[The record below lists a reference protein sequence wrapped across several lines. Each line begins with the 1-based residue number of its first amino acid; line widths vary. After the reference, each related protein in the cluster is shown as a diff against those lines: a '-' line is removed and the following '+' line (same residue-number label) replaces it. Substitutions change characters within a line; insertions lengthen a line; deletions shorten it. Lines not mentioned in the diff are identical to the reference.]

1 MLEGDRGARSPR
13 LARRRG
19 ARRQR
24 GGAAAA
30 AAAAAMGNAGSVDSQ
45 QTEFR
50 AHSVPLKLPMPEPG
64 ELEERFAVVLVS
76 TGPHCLWGEERVGS
90 GRPRA
95 FRGGGPRRSC
105 RGSPRLAR
113 GCVWG
118 GGRLGAGEK
127 LREGDGSLPPPSQ
140 RRRSPQPRPG
150 AGGTGGLGGAVP
162 PATSRPG
169 RGQSVCAGCGS
180 LSLEPPPPPL
190 KSRLPPSRGGSP
202 SPGRVLVPPRGR
214 TCEESG
220 GGGREKPAA
229 VRWRYRPVGGE
240 GAGGPVEGTG
250 GRGGDL
256 VGPRFGL
263 AASKEPG
270 RERGPRPS
278 VGCGAV
284 GPSAPISLRDTPVLP
299 TPRPRHAC
307 VRFSRGWLWA
317 AGVSVGLCVF
327 FFHSFPPPPPSSATD
342 SAFGIAFPGELPREG
357 LCFPWCRMGAFGA
370 NVPFSFGCLSRASRL
385 SRPTYSSTSCLLL
398 VNVYVKSRSWGR
410 RTNKTHVRA
419 VPCVPRNAM

>member
-1 MLEGDRGARSPR
+1 MGWWAAGSRGKVT
-13 LARRRG
+13 RRG
-19 ARRQR
+19 RELAPPLSAAAVAPAPSGGRRHRWARR
-24 GGAAAA
+24 GGAARHLTA
-30 AAAAAMGNAGSVDSQ
+30 
-45 QTEFR
+45 
-50 AHSVPLKLPMPEPG
+50 
-64 ELEERFAVVLVS
+64 
-76 TGPHCLWGEERVGS
+76 
-90 GRPRA
+90 
-95 FRGGGPRRSC
+95 
-105 RGSPRLAR
+105 
-113 GCVWG
+113 
-118 GGRLGAGEK
+118 
-127 LREGDGSLPPPSQ
+127 
-140 RRRSPQPRPG
+140 RPG
-150 AGGTGGLGGAVP
+150 AKRVCRLRLFVSGA
-162 PATSRPG
+162 S
-169 RGQSVCAGCGS
+169 
-180 LSLEPPPPPL
+180 PPPPPL

>member
-1 MLEGDRGARSPR
+1 MSAGRGEGRVGPPAGLP
-13 LARRRG
+13 RRG
-19 ARRQR
+19 AEEELP
-24 GGAAAA
+24 GIPAPGPGVCVGWWA
-30 AAAAAMGNAGSVDSQ
+30 AGSRGKV
-45 QTEFR
+45 TR
-50 AHSVPLKLPMPEPG
+50 RG
-64 ELEERFAVVLVS
+64 RELA
-76 TGPHCLWGEERVGS
+76 
-90 GRPRA
+90 
-95 FRGGGPRRSC
+95 
-105 RGSPRLAR
+105 
-113 GCVWG
+113 
-118 GGRLGAGEK
+118 
-127 LREGDGSLPPPSQ
+127 PPSQ
-140 RRRSPQPRPG
+140 RRRPPQPRPG

-180 LSLEPPPPPL
+180 LSLEPPPPPPL

-284 GPSAPISLRDTPVLP
+284 GPSAPTSLRDTPVLP

>member
-1 MLEGDRGARSPR
+1 MV
-13 LARRRG
+13 
-19 ARRQR
+19 
-24 GGAAAA
+24 GGW
-30 AAAAAMGNAGSVDSQ
+30 
-45 QTEFR
+45 
-50 AHSVPLKLPMPEPG
+50 EPG
-64 ELEERFAVVLVS
+64 KSYEKG
-76 TGPHCLWGEERVGS
+76 TGACPPPLS
-90 GRPRA
+90 
-95 FRGGGPRRSC
+95 
-105 RGSPRLAR
+105 
-113 GCVWG
+113 G
-118 GGRLGAGEK
+118 GGRPSPVRGPAAQVGSAG
-127 LREGDGSLPPPSQ
+127 RCRPPPHG
-140 RRRSPQPRPG
+140 P
-150 AGGTGGLGGAVP
+150 AGGKACVP
-162 PATSRPG
+162 AAAL
-169 RGQSVCAGCGS
+169 CLWS
-180 LSLEPPPPPL
+180 LPPPPL